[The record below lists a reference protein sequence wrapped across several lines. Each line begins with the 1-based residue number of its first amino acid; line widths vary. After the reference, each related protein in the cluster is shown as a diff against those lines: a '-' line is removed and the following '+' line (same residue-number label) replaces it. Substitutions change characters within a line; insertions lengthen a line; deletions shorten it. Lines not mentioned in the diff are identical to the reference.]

1 MNKTAAVEKESA
13 PATPE
18 QPHAECPKP
27 LDEGKVKH
35 GGNMPEADAAH
46 YKVVGESPAQDPTSV
61 GVASSRRRRKDP
73 PTRLP
78 SGKYDS
84 SQKVRMAKREYGPSR
99 NVIWNTEIIP
109 ANSLGRPP
117 EKSQVRIPLDGIRI
131 PPDGVRI
138 LPDGVRVPQP
148 DGGSPGPLDPREPP
162 PNKLSG
168 SRRPS

>member
-78 SGKYDS
+78 SEKYDS

-117 EKSQVRIPLDGIRI
+117 EKITS
-131 PPDGVRI
+131 PDSTG
-138 LPDGVRVPQP
+138 
-148 DGGSPGPLDPREPP
+148 
-162 PNKLSG
+162 
-168 SRRPS
+168 RRPDSTGRRPDTATGRR